1 MFRKIRKLLLKP
13 LIWLLAI
20 IFLIEEFLWDATG
33 KLMARLGAI
42 RVVHRL
48 EIWISSLKAY
58 PAMLVFLMPSAT
70 LIPAKL
76 IGLHA
81 IATGHIML
89 GSAVFLV
96 AKVIGMALFS
106 RIFTL
111 TRPAL
116 LQLSWFRKLHD
127 KVMEYRN
134 RIHTYL
140 DAWVAYQHIK
150 QRIKL
155 FAQNF
160 KVNGRFFRFLRR
172 VSKPSRSKTSN

>member
-33 KLMARLGAI
+33 KLMAKLGANRI
-42 RVVHRL
+42 VHKL
-48 EIWISSLKAY
+48 ETWISGMKAY
-58 PAMLVFLMPSAT
+58 QAMLVFLMPSAT

-81 IATGHIML
+81 IATGHIIL
-89 GSAVFLV
+89 GSSVFLV

-116 LQLSWFRKLHD
+116 LQLNWFSRLHD

-134 RIHTYL
+134 RIHAYL

-150 QRIKL
+150 LRIKL
-155 FAQNF
+155 ILI
-160 KVNGRFFRFLRR
+160 KIKGNGRFVKFMRR
-172 VSKPSRSKTSN
+172 VSKPVRSK